1 MGFSDQPGGQ
11 RRGDWTNDVDTAD
24 EVDAAFRSQRRA
36 AITHFLLFGLLL
48 GGCVVAVLSL
58 QWWTE
63 SRVISGLSP
72 GFVIVGGG
80 FYVAFVAIAM
90 SAATL
95 ANGLEDSMMGP
106 PPDDLGDFD
115 FGDFGEDR

>member
-1 MGFSDQPGGQ
+1 MGFAEEQA
-11 RRGDWTNDVDTAD
+11 DWTNDVDTAD

-36 AITHFLLFGLLL
+36 AISHFLLFALLV

-58 QWWTE
+58 RWWTE
-63 SRVISGLSP
+63 SQIISGLSP

-80 FYVAFVAIAM
+80 FYMAFVVIAL
-90 SAATL
+90 SASTL

-106 PPDDLGDFD
+106 PPDEFGDFE
-115 FGDFGEDR
+115 FGDFGEDQ